1 MIKLT
6 IMMMMMMMMI
16 RFVDMEFKHTEAER
30 QTIPTRLYSNIFPE
44 TLKNKSD
51 MLKKVVQGLYLNT

>member
-1 MIKLT
+1 MT
-6 IMMMMMMMMI
+6 IMMVTI